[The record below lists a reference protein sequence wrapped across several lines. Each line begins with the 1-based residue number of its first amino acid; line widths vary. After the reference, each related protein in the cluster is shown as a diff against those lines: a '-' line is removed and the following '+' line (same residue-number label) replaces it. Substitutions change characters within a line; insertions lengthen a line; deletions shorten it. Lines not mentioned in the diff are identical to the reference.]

1 MTMKKLIFFVSFI
14 LFATLT
20 FAQKEGEV
28 EPNKIVEKEIG
39 GIKVSGSKFSD
50 DNAIISVSGL
60 RVGNKI
66 HFPGTEISK
75 AIKSLWNLKLFSDIQ
90 IVQEKTIGNAIFLDI
105 QLKEKPRYSKHSFKG
120 VKKSYHDDLNGVVN
134 RYITKGGIV
143 SDNAKVNLKNGI
155 EDFLKEKG
163 YLDAEC
169 TVIESV
175 DKEANNTIKLE
186 FDVKRNDRVKVQNIS
201 FVGNNNV
208 KASKLRKQMEH
219 TKRKLKLFATS
230 KLVQKDFEEDKK
242 SIIKYYNK
250 IGFRD
255 AVITKD
261 TIWREN
267 DGDLQIVMNINEGK
281 RYFFRN
287 IAWKG
292 NSIYESKML
301 ENVLGI
307 KKGDVYNKELL
318 ENRLK
323 FSQDGRDISS
333 LYMDEG
339 YLFFNCDPT
348 EVAIDGDSIDF
359 EMRIYEG
366 PQATIDK
373 VTIKGNDRTH
383 EHVIRRELRT
393 LPGAKFSRSDVIR
406 SNRELANLGY
416 FNPEKIGINTP
427 VNPQRGTV
435 DIEYDLEEKPSD
447 QLELSA
453 GWGGGLAGSG
463 GNIIGTLGVTFNNFS
478 MRNIFKKDSWSPLP
492 QGDGQRL
499 SLRAQT
505 NGQYYQSYNFS
516 FTEPW
521 LGGKKPNNFSV
532 SGFYTKITNGNIFI
546 SDNVGYMSIAGGSVG
561 LGTRL
566 KKPDDNFIFNAALNY
581 QNFKLYKYP
590 GIFYGPNGELVS
602 DGTFNNLNL
611 ELTIAR
617 NTINDPLFPKN
628 GSRISLSSK
637 LTPPYSKLG
646 LTKHVADETIEQKFK
661 WLEFHKWRF
670 NADWYTPIAGNLIL
684 KTYAKIGM
692 VGHYNSSIG
701 NTPFEK
707 FQVGG
712 SGFNNRQLAFTG
724 NDIISSRGYSENDIY
739 YRETTIG
746 RTQIPGSVFNK
757 MGVELRYPISLNP
770 SSTIYALAF
779 VEGVN
784 AWGRFK
790 DFNPFDLR
798 RSAGMGLRV
807 FLPMFGTLGFDY
819 GIGFDKP
826 NLNPKTNK
834 IWDYGTFN
842 IILGVE
848 PD

>member
-1 MTMKKLIFFVSFI
+1 MKKLIFFVSFI

>member
-1 MTMKKLIFFVSFI
+1 MKKLLFLLNFI
-14 LFATLT
+14 LFTSLSIT
-20 FAQKEGEV
+20 FAQGDV

-39 GIKVSGSKFSD
+39 GIRVSGAKFSD
-50 DNAIISVSGL
+50 ENAIISVSGL

-90 IVQEKTIGNAIFLDI
+90 IIQEKTIGNAIFLEI

-120 VKKSYHDDLNGVVN
+120 IKKSYHDDLNGVVN

-163 YLDAEC
+163 YLDAVC
-169 TVIESV
+169 TVVESV

-186 FDVKRNDRVKVQNIS
+186 FDIKRNDRVKVQNIT
-201 FVGNNNV
+201 FAGNENV
-208 KASKLRKQMEH
+208 SSKKLRKQMEH
-219 TKRKLKLFATS
+219 TKRKIKLFSTS
-230 KLVQKDFEEDKK
+230 KLVQKDYEEDKK

-250 IGFRD
+250 VGFRD

-261 TIWREN
+261 SVWREK
-267 DGDLQIVMNINEGK
+267 DGDLQIAMNIHEGK
-281 RYFFRN
+281 RYFFRK
-287 IAWKG
+287 ITWKG

-301 ENVLGI
+301 ANVLGI
-307 KKGDVYNKELL
+307 NKGDVYNKELL

-339 YLFFNCDPT
+339 YLFFNCEPT

-359 EMRIYEG
+359 EMRIFEG

-478 MRNIFKKDSWSPLP
+478 LRNIFNKESWSPLP

-499 SLRAQT
+499 S
-505 NGQYYQSYNFS
+505 
-516 FTEPW
+516 
-521 LGGKKPNNFSV
+521 
-532 SGFYTKITNGNIFI
+532 
-546 SDNVGYMSIAGGSVG
+546 
-561 LGTRL
+561 
-566 KKPDDNFIFNAALNY
+566 
-581 QNFKLYKYP
+581 
-590 GIFYGPNGELVS
+590 
-602 DGTFNNLNL
+602 
-611 ELTIAR
+611 
-617 NTINDPLFPKN
+617 
-628 GSRISLSSK
+628 
-637 LTPPYSKLG
+637 
-646 LTKHVADETIEQKFK
+646 
-661 WLEFHKWRF
+661 
-670 NADWYTPIAGNLIL
+670 
-684 KTYAKIGM
+684 
-692 VGHYNSSIG
+692 
-701 NTPFEK
+701 
-707 FQVGG
+707 
-712 SGFNNRQLAFTG
+712 
-724 NDIISSRGYSENDIY
+724 
-739 YRETTIG
+739 
-746 RTQIPGSVFNK
+746 
-757 MGVELRYPISLNP
+757 
-770 SSTIYALAF
+770 
-779 VEGVN
+779 
-784 AWGRFK
+784 
-790 DFNPFDLR
+790 
-798 RSAGMGLRV
+798 
-807 FLPMFGTLGFDY
+807 
-819 GIGFDKP
+819 
-826 NLNPKTNK
+826 
-834 IWDYGTFN
+834 
-842 IILGVE
+842 
-848 PD
+848 

>member
-1 MTMKKLIFFVSFI
+1 MMKKVIFSICCV
-14 LFATLT
+14 LFTMSA
-20 FAQKEGEV
+20 FAQTEPEV
-28 EPNKIVEKEIG
+28 EPNKITVKEIG
-39 GIKVSGSKFSD
+39 GIKVVGAKFSD
-50 DNAIISVSGL
+50 ENAIISVSGL
-60 RVGNKI
+60 RIGNKI

-75 AIKSLWNLKLFSDIQ
+75 AIKALWNLKLFSDIQ
-90 IVQEKTIGNAIFLDI
+90 ILQEKTIGDAVFLEI
-105 QLKEKPRYSKHSFKG
+105 VIKEKPRYSRHSYKG
-120 VKKSYHDDLNGVVN
+120 IKKSYHDDLNNVVN
-134 RYITKGGIV
+134 RYIVKGGIIT
-143 SDNAKVNLKNGI
+143 DNAKMNLKNGI
-155 EDFLKEKG
+155 EDFLRDKG
-163 YLDAEC
+163 YLDA
-169 TVIESV
+169 TVKVVESP

-186 FDVKRNDRVKVQNIS
+186 FDVTRNGRVKIQNIT
-201 FVGNNNV
+201 FKGNENV
-208 KASKLRKQMEH
+208 SATKLRKQMEH
-219 TKRKLKLFATS
+219 TKRKLKIFTAS
-230 KLVQKDFEEDKK
+230 KLVQSEFEEDKK
-242 SIIKYYNK
+242 SILKYYNK
-250 IGFRD
+250 VGFRD
-255 AVITKD
+255 AIITQD
-261 TIWREN
+261 SIYRER
-267 DGDLQIVMNINEGK
+267 DGDLQIAMTINEGR
-281 RYFFRN
+281 RYYFRK
-287 IAWKG
+287 ISWKG
-292 NSIYESKML
+292 NSIYDSKLL

-307 KKGDVYNKELL
+307 VKGEVYNKELL
-318 ENRLK
+318 DNRLK

-339 YLFFNCDPT
+339 YLFFNCDPA

-383 EHVIRRELRT
+383 EHVIRRELFT
-393 LPGAKFSRSDVIR
+393 LPGAKFSRTDVIR
-406 SNRELANLGY
+406 SNRQLANLGY

-453 GWGGGLAGSG
+453 GWGGGLAGRG

-478 MRNIFKKDSWSPLP
+478 LRNFFKKESWSPLP

-505 NGQYYQSYNFS
+505 NGQFYQSYNFS
-516 FTEPW
+516 FSEPW

-532 SGFYTKITNGNIFI
+532 SGFYTKISNGNIFL
-546 SDNVGYMSIAGGSVG
+546 DQAAGYMAITGGSVG

-581 QNFKLYKYP
+581 QNFKLSDYP
-590 GIFYGPNGELVS
+590 GIFFGPGGEVVS
-602 DGTFNNLNL
+602 SGTFNNINL
-611 ELTIAR
+611 EITLAR

-628 GSRISLSSK
+628 GSRISLATK
-637 LTPPYSKLG
+637 LTPPYSGLG
-646 LTKHVADETIEQKFK
+646 LTKHAADESIQDKFR

-670 NADWYTPIAGNLIL
+670 NADWYTPIVGNLIL
-684 KTYAKIGM
+684 KTYVKIGM
-692 VGHYNSSIG
+692 VGYYNKTIG
-701 NTPFEK
+701 TGPFEK

-712 SGFNNRQLAFTG
+712 NGFNNRQLAFTG
-724 NDIISSRGYSENDIY
+724 NDIISSRGYNDNEIFY
-739 YRETTIG
+739 NETASG

-757 MGVELRYPISLNP
+757 MGVELRFPISLNP

-779 VEGVN
+779 VEGTN
-784 AWGRFK
+784 AWGKFR

-798 RSAGMGLRV
+798 RSAGLGLRV

-819 GIGFDKP
+819 GLGFDKP
-826 NLNPKTNK
+826 NLSLKTNK

>member
-1 MTMKKLIFFVSFI
+1 MKKLLFLLNFI
-14 LFATLT
+14 LFTSLSIT
-20 FAQKEGEV
+20 IAQGDV

-39 GIKVSGSKFSD
+39 GIRVTGAKFSD
-50 DNAIISVSGL
+50 ENAIISVSGL

-90 IVQEKTIGNAIFLDI
+90 IIQEKSIGNAIFLEI

-120 VKKSYHDDLNGVVN
+120 IKKSYHDDLNGVVN

-163 YLDAEC
+163 YLDAVC
-169 TVIESV
+169 TVVESV

-186 FDVKRNDRVKVQNIS
+186 FDIKRNDRVKVQNIT
-201 FVGNNNV
+201 FAGNENV
-208 KASKLRKQMEH
+208 SSKKLRKQMEH
-219 TKRKLKLFATS
+219 TKRKIKLFSTS
-230 KLVQKDFEEDKK
+230 KLVQKDYEEDKK

-250 IGFRD
+250 VGFRD

-261 TIWREN
+261 SVWREK
-267 DGDLQIVMNINEGK
+267 DGDLQIAMNIHEGK
-281 RYFFRN
+281 RYFFRK
-287 IAWKG
+287 ITWKG

-301 ENVLGI
+301 ANVLGI
-307 KKGDVYNKELL
+307 NKGDVYNKELL

-339 YLFFNCDPT
+339 YLFFNCEPT

-359 EMRIYEG
+359 EMRIFEG

-478 MRNIFKKDSWSPLP
+478 LRNIFNKEAWSPLP

-532 SGFYTKITNGNIFI
+532 SGFYTKITNGNLFLT
-546 SDNVGYMSIAGGSVG
+546 DNVGYMSIAGGALG

-590 GIFYGPNGELVS
+590 GIFFGPNDEIVS
-602 DGTFNNLNL
+602 DGLFHNLNL

-617 NTINDPLFPKN
+617 NTISDPLFPKS

-637 LTPPYSKLG
+637 LTPPYSALG

-670 NADWYTPIAGNLIL
+670 NADWYTPIVGNLIL

-692 VGHYNSSIG
+692 VGHYNSKIG

-724 NDIISSRGYSENDIY
+724 NDIISARGYSENEIY
-739 YRETTIG
+739 FKETTSG
-746 RTQIPGSVFNK
+746 RSQIPGSVFNK
-757 MGVELRYPISLNP
+757 MGVELRYPVSLNP

-798 RSAGMGLRV
+798 RSAGLGLRV

-826 NLNPKTNK
+826 NLNPKTNN
-834 IWDYGTFN
+834 IWSYGTFN

>member
-1 MTMKKLIFFVSFI
+1 MTMKKLIFFVGFI

-602 DGTFNNLNL
+602 DGTFNNL
-611 ELTIAR
+611 
-617 NTINDPLFPKN
+617 
-628 GSRISLSSK
+628 S
-637 LTPPYSKLG
+637 Y
-646 LTKHVADETIEQKFK
+646 TKIHT
-661 WLEFHKWRF
+661 
-670 NADWYTPIAGNLIL
+670 
-684 KTYAKIGM
+684 
-692 VGHYNSSIG
+692 
-701 NTPFEK
+701 
-707 FQVGG
+707 
-712 SGFNNRQLAFTG
+712 
-724 NDIISSRGYSENDIY
+724 
-739 YRETTIG
+739 
-746 RTQIPGSVFNK
+746 
-757 MGVELRYPISLNP
+757 
-770 SSTIYALAF
+770 
-779 VEGVN
+779 
-784 AWGRFK
+784 
-790 DFNPFDLR
+790 
-798 RSAGMGLRV
+798 
-807 FLPMFGTLGFDY
+807 
-819 GIGFDKP
+819 
-826 NLNPKTNK
+826 
-834 IWDYGTFN
+834 
-842 IILGVE
+842 
-848 PD
+848 